1 MLKPSINE
9 LLDIAGSRYSLVI
22 AASKRARQII
32 DGAEPMTDGY
42 SLKPVSIATQEI
54 YEGIIECVEAV
65 DATEIED
72 VIDTETMK
80 SE

>member
-1 MLKPSINE
+1 MLKPPINE
-9 LLDIAGSRYSLVI
+9 LLHIAGSRYSLVI

-32 DGAEPMTDGY
+32 DGQDPLAQGA

-54 YEGIIECVEAV
+54 YEGKIECVEAV
-65 DATEIED
+65 DGADLDDII
-72 VIDTETMK
+72 IDSSI

>member
-9 LLDIAGSRYSLVI
+9 LLDMTGSRYSLVI

-32 DGAEPMTDGY
+32 DGAEPLTVANTV
-42 SLKPVSIATQEI
+42 KPVSIATQEI
-54 YEGIIECVEAV
+54 YESKIEAVEAV
-65 DATEIED
+65 DAAELED
-72 VIDTETMK
+72 VIDVEIPK

>member
-9 LLDIAGSRYSLVI
+9 LLDITGSRYSLVI

-32 DGAEPMTDGY
+32 DGAEPLTVCET
-42 SLKPVSIATQEI
+42 LKPVSIATQEI
-54 YEGIIECVEAV
+54 YEHKIECVEAV
-65 DATEIED
+65 DAKDIED
-72 VIDTETMK
+72 VIQMEVPK

>member
-1 MLKPSINE
+1 MLTPSINE

-32 DGAEPMTDGY
+32 DGAEPLTVAD
-42 SLKPVSIATQEI
+42 SIKPVSIATQEL
-54 YEGIIECVEAV
+54 YEAKIECVEAV
-65 DATEIED
+65 DAADVED
-72 VIDTETMK
+72 VIQMEVPK

>member
-1 MLKPSINE
+1 MLKPNINE
-9 LLDIAGSRYSLVI
+9 LLDLVGSRYSLVI

-32 DGAEPMTDGY
+32 DGAEPLTYSD

-54 YEGIIECVEAV
+54 YEAKIECVEAV

-72 VIDTETMK
+72 VIDVEAPK

>member
-9 LLDIAGSRYSLVI
+9 LLAIAGSRYSLVI

-32 DGAEPMTDGY
+32 DGSEPLTTT
-42 SLKPVSIATQEI
+42 SSNKPVSIATQEI
-54 YEGIIECVEAV
+54 YESKIECVEAV
-65 DATEIED
+65 DATELED
-72 VIDTETMK
+72 VIDVEIPK

>member
-9 LLDIAGSRYSLVI
+9 LLDMTGSRYSLVI

-32 DGAEPMTDGY
+32 DGAEPLTIASSM
-42 SLKPVSIATQEI
+42 KPVSIATQEI
-54 YEGIIECVEAV
+54 YEKKIEAVEAI
-65 DATEIED
+65 DAAELED
-72 VIDTETMK
+72 VIDVEIPK

>member
-9 LLDIAGSRYSLVI
+9 LLEMTGSRYALVI

-32 DGAEPMTDGY
+32 DGAEPLTSAS

-54 YEGIIECVEAV
+54 YESKIECVEAV
-65 DATEIED
+65 DAAELED
-72 VIDTETMK
+72 VIDVELPKTE
-80 SE
+80 